1 MLQLNNNGKIQR
13 TKNQFFYYF
22 ITYFGL
28 SLLKKDPCKIPAG
41 KAIKEQETF

>member
-1 MLQLNNNGKIQR
+1 MLQLNNNGTANK
-13 TKNQFFYYF
+13 KNQFFYYF